1 MFGAGLSET
10 KRDLINKQ
18 ISRMRFEGLFEGLI
32 ETIIKRWETS

>member
-1 MFGAGLSET
+1 VFGANLSET

-18 ISRMRFEGLFEGLI
+18 ISRMRFEGLI